1 MYFSTSRTWN
11 RDLFFRVI
19 IRGTSTNGGPIGT
32 DTCLVLRTVHPTS
45 RQDSMYS
52 TTMEKRVTD
61 NRRSQSAERNGR
73 EGLDVELEVE
83 IIEDRKKKGDK

>member
-1 MYFSTSRTWN
+1 
-11 RDLFFRVI
+11 
-19 IRGTSTNGGPIGT
+19 
-32 DTCLVLRTVHPTS
+32 
-45 RQDSMYS
+45 MYS